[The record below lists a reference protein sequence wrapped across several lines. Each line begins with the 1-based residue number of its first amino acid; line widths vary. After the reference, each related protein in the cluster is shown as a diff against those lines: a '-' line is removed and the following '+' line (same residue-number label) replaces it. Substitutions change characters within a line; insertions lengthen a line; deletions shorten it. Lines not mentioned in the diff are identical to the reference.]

1 MQAICEPHPVASL
14 SIFGSAVT
22 GGFLEHESD
31 IDLLVKMADVPTIEY
46 SNAYFS
52 LLKEFE
58 ELFKGPVDL
67 VTEPSLTNP
76 YSRPMSRRQRSLSM
90 AHDKRLAYLDDLI
103 ASIALISS

>member
-1 MQAICEPHPVASL
+1 MTPEIESKIPQMQAICKRHPVASL

-22 GGFLEHESD
+22 GGFREHESD
-31 IDLLVKMADVPTIEY
+31 IDLLVKMADVPTVEY
-46 SNAYFS
+46 GNAYFS

-76 YSRPMSRRQRSLSM
+76 YIK
-90 AHDKRLAYLDDLI
+90 ANVEATKVLI
-103 ASIALISS
+103 YGAR